1 MLSYTPMKNL
11 AGIRLEGDYHS
22 LRALHETIHQMAGD
36 ERMEHKESENLLAL
50 AYDLRKAYEQMRD
63 IIQPPKHYPE
73 IGVRYGV
80 RIIWPM
86 LLVQTRQLRQALAWG
101 PSSKTHQACAYDL
114 EAVVETALAD
124 QFGAA
129 APAIEARMTH
139 LNTRV
144 ESVIDKV
151 DPLGGMFCS
160 WKKKERKERMDVLM
174 AAFDPMHGSMHDI
187 MVGNMRDSIAPSEI
201 DSWRGRDWVD
211 PESGR

>member
-86 LLVQTRQLRQALAWG
+86 LLVQMILT
-101 PSSKTHQACAYDL
+101 P
-114 EAVVETALAD
+114 
-124 QFGAA
+124 
-129 APAIEARMTH
+129 
-139 LNTRV
+139 
-144 ESVIDKV
+144 
-151 DPLGGMFCS
+151 
-160 WKKKERKERMDVLM
+160 
-174 AAFDPMHGSMHDI
+174 
-187 MVGNMRDSIAPSEI
+187 
-201 DSWRGRDWVD
+201 
-211 PESGR
+211 

>member
-22 LRALHETIHQMAGD
+22 LRALHETIHQM
-36 ERMEHKESENLLAL
+36 

-160 WKKKERKERMDVLM
+160 WKKKERKERMAVLM
-174 AAFDPMHGSMHDI
+174 AAFDSMHSSMHGI
-187 MVGNMRDSIAPSEI
+187 MVNNMHDSIAPSEI

-211 PESGR
+211 PETGR